1 MSTSTAKV
9 IDLPKSNLKEPVYVT
24 VGGHTW
30 EEAPDGEY
38 IARCTKVDPEYRFMN
53 NRKIAIYFTVIEG
66 SQIGKRAIL
75 FYNKRSSKDT
85 EELGTDFGP
94 MSKFCTDIK
103 RLFPEVIGDGTIP
116 VEIDPVNMFC
126 DEIFKIVVK
135 RSKKEQAN
143 VIKIEHHIGW

>member
-9 IDLPKSNLKEPVYVT
+9 VDLPKSNHKQPIYVT

-30 EEAPDGEY
+30 EESPDGEY

-66 SQIGKRAIL
+66 FQLGKRAIL
-75 FYNKRSSKDT
+75 FYNKRSSKDV
-85 EELGTDFGP
+85 EEFGIDFGP

-103 RLFPEVIGDGTIP
+103 RLFHEVIGDGSIP
-116 VEIDPVNMFC
+116 VEIDPVNLFY
-126 DEIFKIVVK
+126 DKIFKIVVK

-143 VIKIEHHIGW
+143 VIQIEHHKGW